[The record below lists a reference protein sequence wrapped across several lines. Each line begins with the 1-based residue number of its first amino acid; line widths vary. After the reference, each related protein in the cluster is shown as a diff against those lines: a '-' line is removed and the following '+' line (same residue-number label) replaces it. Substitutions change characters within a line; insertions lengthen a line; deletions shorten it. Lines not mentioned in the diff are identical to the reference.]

1 MTDGDNS
8 KPADGVGQAIRRLP
22 TGLYELSPTLPPPPP
37 MRQYREPSR
46 WEVLFFA
53 VGLHWK
59 MIRRLPVAS
68 AMIGIA
74 GLVILLSI
82 ERRGSDTV
90 TPPATPTEVVHS
102 ASPIVDA
109 ATTPATPAAPETGA
123 ATLPLTTAA
132 VDAAVQGPLRS
143 RPPDDT
149 GGHASERGADG
160 SVANAGALGAGDSP
174 VLELGS
180 APASRLRAEKH
191 RVEAH
196 HAVRRG
202 TIKSARRKIHYRSF
216 WDTLFP
222 PLSYR

>member
-37 MRQYREPSR
+37 MRQHREPSR
-46 WEVLFFA
+46 RGAVFFA

-59 MIRRLPVAS
+59 TIRQLLVAS

-74 GLVILLSI
+74 GLAILLSI
-82 ERRGSDTV
+82 ERRGGDTV
-90 TPPATPTEVVHS
+90 THPAAPTEVVHS
-102 ASPIVDA
+102 ASPILDA
-109 ATTPATPAAPETGA
+109 ARTPATPAAPETGA
-123 ATLPLTTAA
+123 AILPLTAAA
-132 VDAAVQGPLRS
+132 VDAAVHVPLRS

-149 GGHASERGADG
+149 EGGATERGAVG
-160 SVANAGALGAGDSP
+160 SVANAGALGAGASP

-180 APASRLRAEKH
+180 APASGMRAEKH
-191 RVEAH
+191 RVDAH

-202 TIKSARRKIHYRSF
+202 TKSARRKTHYRSF